1 MPDSALPPIREAA
14 RPFDF
19 GPGTLVDVFLHG
31 LDRNPDRRAL
41 TSRQDD
47 GTWRSLTAG
56 EAADRVRNISC
67 SLLGGDL
74 EPGDHV
80 AILSNTRMEWAL
92 ADWACIMS
100 GLVVVTVYPTLPAD
114 QVLYILKDS
123 EAKAVFV
130 ENGDQLAK
138 VLQVHDRLERLSRVF
153 VFDPPEDDPGTDHA
167 GIQVRSLEQVE
178 RAGRSASGWR
188 DRGWADAAAAVQP
201 QDTATLIYTSG
212 TTAEPK
218 GVMLTH
224 HNLFTNTIGAAMVL
238 PITETDKVL
247 SWLPLSHAFERLAGH
262 FLMWY
267 TGAEIAYAGSV
278 TTVARDMVETGPTF
292 VVGVPRLYEKFY
304 DAVMLAVREG
314 GAAKKVVFRAAK
326 WVGDRRARRRLARK
340 PVGRLLEGAYGVA
353 DRLVFRKLHERTGG
367 RVRFFVS
374 GAAPLS
380 AEIARFFYAGGL
392 VVLEGYGLTETSPVA
407 NVNPPDDLRFGTVGP
422 PLAGTEIRIA
432 DDGEIL
438 IRGPQVMKG
447 YFGRPAATREAIS
460 EDGWFHSG
468 DIGELDG
475 DGYLTITDRKK
486 NLLVTAAGKNIAPQP
501 IEELIARSPYVEQVV
516 LLGDRRKFLLALVV
530 PSFLAYK
537 AAFPGRPISES
548 DMEELEEDPNLQRL
562 MDDEV
567 FSRVSSCARH
577 ERPKRV
583 LLTGSQFS
591 VEGGELTPTLKVKRR
606 VIEQRYADR
615 IEEIYRL
622 VEAEAEPCA

>member
-1 MPDSALPPIREAA
+1 MPDKVPSPTREAA

-19 GPGTLVDVFLHG
+19 GRGTLVDVFLRG
-31 LDRNPDRRAL
+31 LDVNPERKAL
-41 TSRQDD
+41 TSRQEN
-47 GTWRSLTAG
+47 GQWLSLTAR
-56 EAADRVRNISC
+56 ETAERVGNISR
-67 SLLGGDL
+67 SLLSGDL

-123 EAKAVFV
+123 RAKAVFV
-130 ENGDQLAK
+130 EDGDQLAK
-138 VLQVHDRLERLSRVF
+138 VLQVHDRLENLSRVF
-153 VFDPPEDDPGTDHA
+153 VFDPPEDDRGGDHE
-167 GIQVRSLEQVE
+167 GIRVRSLEALE
-178 RAGRSASGWR
+178 SLGRAGPGAETS
-188 DRGWADAAAAVQP
+188 WAEAAKEVQP

-218 GVMLTH
+218 GVMLSH
-224 HNLFTNTIGAAMVL
+224 HNLFTNTVGATMVL
-238 PITETDKVL
+238 PISESDRVL

-262 FLMWY
+262 YLMWY
-267 TGAEIAYAGSV
+267 SGAEIAYAESV

-304 DAVMLAVREG
+304 DAVMEAVREG
-314 GAAKKVVFRAAK
+314 GPAKKVVFRAAK
-326 WVGDRRARRRLARK
+326 WVGDRRAERRLARK
-340 PVGRLLEGAYGVA
+340 PIGRLLEGAYTVA

-380 AEIARFFYAGGL
+380 AEIARFFYSGGL
-392 VVLEGYGLTETSPVA
+392 VVLEGYGLTETSPVT
-407 NVNPPDDLRFGTVGP
+407 NVNPPEDIRFGTVGP
-422 PLAGTEIRIA
+422 PLAGTEVRIA

-438 IRGPQVMKG
+438 VRGPQVMKG
-447 YFGRPAATREAIS
+447 YFGREEATAEAIS
-460 EDGWFHSG
+460 ADGWFHTG
-468 DIGELDG
+468 DIGELDA
-475 DGYLTITDRKK
+475 DGYLRITDRKK

-501 IEELIARSPYVEQVV
+501 IEELIARSPFVEQVV
-516 LLGDRRKFLLALVV
+516 LLGDRRKFPLALVV
-530 PSFLAYK
+530 PNFQAYK
-537 AAFPGRPISES
+537 TAFPGRPISES
-548 DMEELEEDPNLQRL
+548 DMEKLAHDPQLQSM

-567 FSRVSSCARH
+567 LSRVSSCARH
-577 ERPKRV
+577 ERPKRT
-583 LLTGSQFS
+583 LLVGRQFT

-606 VIEQRYADR
+606 VIEERYADR
-615 IEEIYRL
+615 IDEVYRL

>member
-1 MPDSALPPIREAA
+1 MLDNAPQPIREATQ
-14 RPFDF
+14 PFDF

-31 LDRNPDRRAL
+31 LDLNPDRKAL
-41 TSRQDD
+41 TSRQED
-47 GTWRSLTAG
+47 GTWNSLTAG
-56 EAADRVRNISC
+56 EAAERVRSISRA
-67 SLLGGDL
+67 LLEGDL

-114 QVLYILKDS
+114 QVRYILSDS
-123 EAKAVFV
+123 ETKAIFV
-130 ENGDQLAK
+130 EDGDQLAK

-153 VFDPPEDDPGTDHA
+153 VFDPPEDDHGTDHA
-167 GIQVRSLEQVE
+167 GIRVRSLEALE
-178 RAGRSASGWR
+178 RAGRASPGVEHS
-188 DRGWADAAAAVQP
+188 WADAARKVQP
-201 QDTATLIYTSG
+201 DDTATLIYTSG
-212 TTAEPK
+212 TTGEPK
-218 GVMLTH
+218 GVMLSH

-238 PITETDKVL
+238 PISETDKVL

-262 FLMWY
+262 YLMWY
-267 TGAEIAYAGSV
+267 SGAEIAYAESA
-278 TTVARDMVETGPTF
+278 TTVARDMIEMRPTF

-304 DAVMLAVREG
+304 DAVMDAVRAG

-326 WVGDRRARRRLARK
+326 WVGDRRANRRLARK
-340 PVGRLLEGAYGVA
+340 PIGRVLEGAYGVA

-367 RVRFFVS
+367 RVRYFVS

-380 AEIARFFYAGGL
+380 AEIARFFYSGGL
-392 VVLEGYGLTETSPVA
+392 VVLEGYGLTETSPVT
-407 NVNPPDDLRFGTVGP
+407 NVNPPGDIRFGSVGP

-447 YFGRPAATREAIS
+447 YFGRPEATAEAIT
-460 EDGWFHSG
+460 EDGWFRTG
-468 DIGELDG
+468 DIGELDA
-475 DGYLTITDRKK
+475 DGYLRITDRKK

-516 LLGDRRKFLLALVV
+516 LLGDRRKFPLAFVV
-530 PSFLAYK
+530 PSFQAYK
-537 AAFPGRPISES
+537 AAFPGRPFAES
-548 DMEELEEDPNLQRL
+548 DMGDLAEDPDLQRL

-567 FSRVSSCARH
+567 LSRVSSCARY
-577 ERPKRV
+577 ERPKRI
-583 LLTGSQFS
+583 LLADRQFT

-606 VIEQRYADR
+606 VIEERYADR

>member
-1 MPDSALPPIREAA
+1 MPDSAPLPIREAA
-14 RPFDF
+14 QPFDF

-31 LDRNPDRRAL
+31 LELNPDRKAL
-41 TSRQDD
+41 TSRHDD

-56 EAADRVRNISC
+56 EAAERIRNISRF
-67 SLLGGDL
+67 LLEGDL

-130 ENGDQLAK
+130 EDGDQLAK
-138 VLQVHDRLERLSRVF
+138 VLQVHDRLERLSRIF
-153 VFDPPEDDPGTDHA
+153 VIDPPEDDQVVDHA
-167 GIQVRSLEQVE
+167 GLQVRSLDQVE
-178 RAGRSASGWR
+178 RAGRSASG
-188 DRGWADAAAAVQP
+188 DDEGWADAAAAVRP
-201 QDTATLIYTSG
+201 EDTATLIYTSG
-212 TTAEPK
+212 TTGEPK
-218 GVMLTH
+218 GVMLSH
-224 HNLFTNTIGAAMVL
+224 HNLFTNTIAATMVL
-238 PITETDKVL
+238 PITETDRVL

-262 FLMWY
+262 YLMWY
-267 TGAEIAYAGSV
+267 SGAEIAYAGSV

-304 DAVMLAVREG
+304 DAVMAAVQEG
-314 GAAKKVVFRAAK
+314 GAAKKIVFRAAK
-326 WVGDRRARRRLARK
+326 WVGDRRADRRLARK
-340 PVGRLLEGAYGVA
+340 PVGRVLEGAYGVA

-380 AEIARFFYAGGL
+380 AEIARFFYSGGL
-392 VVLEGYGLTETSPVA
+392 VVLEGYGLTETSPVT
-407 NVNPPDDLRFGTVGP
+407 NVNPPEDIRFGSVGP
-422 PLAGTEIRIA
+422 PVAGTEIRIA
-432 DDGEIL
+432 EDGEVL
-438 IRGPQVMKG
+438 LRGPQIMKG
-447 YFGRPAATREAIS
+447 YFGRPEATREAIS
-460 EDGWFHSG
+460 EDGWFHTG

-475 DGYLTITDRKK
+475 DGYLRITDRKK
-486 NLLVTAAGKNIAPQP
+486 NILVTAAGKNIAPQP

-516 LLGDRRKFLLALVV
+516 LVGDRRKFLLALVV
-530 PSFLAYK
+530 PSFQAYRT
-537 AAFPGRPISES
+537 AFPGRPISES
-548 DMEELEEDPNLQRL
+548 NMEELEEDPDLQRL
-562 MDDEV
+562 MDEEV
-567 FSRVSSCARH
+567 LSRVSSCARH
-577 ERPKRV
+577 ERPKRI
-583 LLTGSQFS
+583 LLTGSQFT

-622 VEAEAEPCA
+622 VEAEAEPCD

>member
-1 MPDSALPPIREAA
+1 MPDSAPPPIREAA
-14 RPFDF
+14 RPFEY

-31 LDRNPDRRAL
+31 LELNPARKAL
-41 TSRQDD
+41 TSRHDN

-56 EAADRVRNISC
+56 EAAERVRNISRF
-67 SLLGGDL
+67 LLAGDL

-114 QVLYILKDS
+114 QVHYILKDS
-123 EAKAVFV
+123 GAKAVFV
-130 ENGDQLAK
+130 EDGDQLAK
-138 VLQVHDRLERLSRVF
+138 VLQVHDRLEHLSGVF
-153 VFDPPEDDPGTDHA
+153 VIDPPEDDEVVDHA
-167 GIQVRSLEQVE
+167 GLQVRSLDQVE
-178 RAGRSASGWR
+178 RAGRSASGG
-188 DRGWADAAAAVQP
+188 DEGWPDAAAAVRP
-201 QDTATLIYTSG
+201 EDTATLIYTSG
-212 TTAEPK
+212 TTGEPK
-218 GVMLTH
+218 GVMLSH
-224 HNLFTNTIGAAMVL
+224 HNLFTNTIAATMVL

-262 FLMWY
+262 YLMWY
-267 TGAEIAYAGSV
+267 SGAEIAYAGSV

-304 DAVMLAVREG
+304 DAVMAAVQEG
-314 GAAKKVVFRAAK
+314 GAAKKIVFRAAK
-326 WVGDRRARRRLARK
+326 WVGDRRADRRLARK
-340 PVGRLLEGAYGVA
+340 PVGRVLEGAYGVA

-392 VVLEGYGLTETSPVA
+392 VVLEGYGLTETSPVT
-407 NVNPPDDLRFGTVGP
+407 NVNPPEDLRFGSVGP
-422 PLAGTEIRIA
+422 PVAGTEIRIA
-432 DDGEIL
+432 EDGEVL
-438 IRGPQVMKG
+438 IRGPQIMKG
-447 YFGRPAATREAIS
+447 YFGRPEATREAIS
-460 EDGWFHSG
+460 EDGWFHTG

-475 DGYLTITDRKK
+475 DGYLRITDRKK
-486 NLLVTAAGKNIAPQP
+486 NILVTAAGKNIAPQP

-516 LLGDRRKFLLALVV
+516 LLGDRRKFPLALVV
-530 PSFLAYK
+530 PSFQAYRT
-537 AAFPGRPISES
+537 AFPGRPISES
-548 DMEELEEDPNLQRL
+548 NMEELEEDPDLQRL
-562 MDDEV
+562 MDEEV
-567 FSRVSSCARH
+567 LSRVSSCARH
-577 ERPKRV
+577 ERPKRI
-583 LLTGSQFS
+583 LLTGSQFT

-606 VIEQRYADR
+606 VIEQRYAAR